1 MKTYIIPIIAL
12 LLFASC
18 SSVRVASDY
27 DANANFDNFTS
38 YAFFKPGIDKAE
50 ISDLDKKRILRAIDA
65 ELTAKGLQK
74 SDQPKMLI
82 SIFTKA
88 KERVDVYQN
97 HFGWGGM
104 WGWGWGH
111 PWGMGMGGTSVTT
124 TTEGSLYID
133 IIDASNNELVWQGMG
148 TTTLSQNREKK
159 EKQIKE
165 VVAKILKEYPPN
177 KK

>member
-1 MKTYIIPIIAL
+1 MKTYIVPIVAL

-18 SSVRVASDY
+18 SSVKVATDF
-27 DANANFDNFTS
+27 DTNANFDNFTS

-65 ELTAKGLQK
+65 ELSAKGFQK
-74 SDQPKMLI
+74 SENPTMLI

-165 VVAKILKEYPPN
+165 VVAKILKQYPPE

>member
-1 MKTYIIPIIAL
+1 MKTLLIPIFAL

-27 DANANFDNFTS
+27 DTTVNFNDYNT

-65 ELTAKGLQK
+65 EMSAKGFQK
-74 SDQPKMLI
+74 SENPSMLI

-88 KERVDVYQN
+88 KERVNVYQN
-97 HFGWGGM
+97 HYGWGGP

-111 PWGMGMGGTSVTT
+111 PWGGPSVSR
-124 TTEGSLYID
+124 TTEGTLYID
-133 IIDASNNELVWQGMG
+133 IIDTQTNELVWQGMG
-148 TTTLSQNREKK
+148 TAPLARDMEQKDAR
-159 EKQIKE
+159 IKE
-165 VVAKILKEYPPN
+165 IVQKILEKYPPQ
-177 KK
+177 K

>member
-1 MKTYIIPIIAL
+1 MKTLLIPIFAL

-27 DANANFDNFTS
+27 DTKANFSAYNS
-38 YAFFKPGIDKAE
+38 YAFFKPGVDKAE

-65 ELTAKGLQK
+65 EMSAKGFQK
-74 SDQPKMLI
+74 SENPTLLI

-97 HFGWGGM
+97 HYGWGSP

-111 PWGMGMGGTSVTT
+111 PWGWGGGSSVST
-124 TTEGSLYID
+124 TTEGTLYID
-133 IIDASNNELVWQGMG
+133 FIDAKTNELIWQGMG
-148 TTTLSQNREKK
+148 TAPLARDMERK
-159 EKQIKE
+159 EKRIRE
-165 VVAKILKEYPPN
+165 IVAKILEKYPPGN
-177 KK
+177 N

>member
-1 MKTYIIPIIAL
+1 MKTLLFSVFAL
-12 LLFASC
+12 FLFASC

-27 DANANFDNFTS
+27 DTNANFNQFTS

-65 ELTAKGLQK
+65 EMSAKGLQK
-74 SDQPKMLI
+74 SENPTMLI

-97 HFGWGGM
+97 YYGWGSP
-104 WGWGWGH
+104 WGWGWGS
-111 PWGMGMGGTSVTT
+111 PWGMGYGGSNVST
-124 TTEGSLYID
+124 TTEGTLYID
-133 IIDASNNELVWQGMG
+133 IIDAKTNELIWQGMG
-148 TTTLSQNREKK
+148 TAPIARDMEKK
-159 EKQIKE
+159 EARIKE
-165 VVAKILKEYPPN
+165 IVTKILEKYPPD